1 MIVATSR
8 IRVVAGDAEW
18 LAAKYRERL
27 GLADACDGCLG
38 VEVLRSLERPDEF
51 TVYMRW
57 RTREAYERY
66 RRGPEFRAAHAT
78 LREAAGALK
87 VERLDGGA
95 QLYELLS

>member
-27 GLADACDGCLG
+27 GLADGFDGCLG
-38 VEVLRSLERPDEF
+38 IEVLRSLERPDEF
-51 TVYMRW
+51 TVFMRW

-66 RRGPEFRAAHAT
+66 RRAPEFRAAHET
-78 LREAAGALK
+78 LREAAGTLRI
-87 VERLDGGA
+87 ERLEGGV
-95 QLYELLS
+95 QLYERLS